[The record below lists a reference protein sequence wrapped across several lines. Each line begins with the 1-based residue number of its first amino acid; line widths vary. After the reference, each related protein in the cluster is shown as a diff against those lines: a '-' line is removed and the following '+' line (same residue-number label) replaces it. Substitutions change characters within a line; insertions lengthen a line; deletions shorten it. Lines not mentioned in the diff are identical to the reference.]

1 MSTLCSRCSEAKGN
15 YLTPTGLLPLLL
27 AFLSAHLQTSS
38 SSFPVYNLGSS
49 PRQKQQQERR
59 RKKKNRKREEE
70 EEEEERMGSK
80 VLRAESVLRILSL
93 VFAAMAALLVGL
105 DTQTKTVFFVTRTA
119 TVKDM
124 DALWVM
130 TVVFSVVAG
139 YHLLHLFR
147 CMAFTW
153 LGKNPCHCNKFVAW
167 LYFVLDQGSTYATFG
182 ATMAALQAALVGLFG
197 IGSLQWS
204 KLCNIYTRFCD
215 QIAGGIICGL
225 VATLVMAVVSA
236 ISAHRLFQLYPRT
249 RRSSPK
255 SAGGGRQ
262 WLLF

>member
-1 MSTLCSRCSEAKGN
+1 
-15 YLTPTGLLPLLL
+15 
-27 AFLSAHLQTSS
+27 
-38 SSFPVYNLGSS
+38 
-49 PRQKQQQERR
+49 
-59 RKKKNRKREEE
+59 
-70 EEEEERMGSK
+70 MGSK

-197 IGSLQWS
+197 VGSLQWS

-249 RRSSPK
+249 RRAFPK

>member
-1 MSTLCSRCSEAKGN
+1 MKEKETTSRVSYAVWESPNWTKNVHVNYLQGAFTITNLFEVSLLSLVSIHGTSANVVLSYSRCSEAKGN
-15 YLTPTGLLPLLL
+15 HLTPTGLLPLLL
-27 AFLSAHLQTSS
+27 VFLSAHLQTSS

-124 DALWVM
+124 DALWWVC
-130 TVVFSVVAG
+130 
-139 YHLLHLFR
+139 YLPPWLFLSS
-147 CMAFTW
+147 
-153 LGKNPCHCNKFVAW
+153 LGCA
-167 LYFVLDQGSTYATFG
+167 S
-182 ATMAALQAALVGLFG
+182 
-197 IGSLQWS
+197 
-204 KLCNIYTRFCD
+204 
-215 QIAGGIICGL
+215 
-225 VATLVMAVVSA
+225 
-236 ISAHRLFQLYPRT
+236 
-249 RRSSPK
+249 
-255 SAGGGRQ
+255 
-262 WLLF
+262 